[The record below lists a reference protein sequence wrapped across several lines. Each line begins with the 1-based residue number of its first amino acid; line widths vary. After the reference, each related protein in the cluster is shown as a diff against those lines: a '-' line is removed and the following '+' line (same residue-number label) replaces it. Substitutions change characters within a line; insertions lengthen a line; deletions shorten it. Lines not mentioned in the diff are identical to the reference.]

1 MTDTQSKWEKI
12 VPKRLENVVDALR
25 KLSRTGSKDYE
36 PIPVEHAQDMV
47 SIVQNAVGELVVAYA
62 PYTGTPITPVAPEVE
77 APRPT
82 AAPLAAAPK
91 PVGDAQNDPLKIA
104 RFVQQ
109 IPKDL
114 LPAWSV
120 RLCTRITD
128 EFHAAFDKEIPAEP
142 GDPRN

>member
-1 MTDTQSKWEKI
+1 MTKTQSKWEKI

-25 KLSRTGSKDYE
+25 KLARTGSKDYE
-36 PIPVEHAQDMV
+36 PIPVEHAQEMV

-91 PVGDAQNDPLKIA
+91 PVGDALNDPLKIA

-120 RLCTRITD
+120 HLCSRITD
-128 EFHAAFDKEIPAEP
+128 EFYEAFKKAKRSEE
-142 GDPRN
+142 